1 MHFVAKDV
9 KYRTWKFAIKKCI
22 DWEGVPND
30 SKEFKDLLYEDHG
43 EHHIGHCIG
52 HELTYGIFFFNVFQ
66 ILIY

>member
-30 SKEFKDLLYEDHG
+30 SRKFKDLLYEDHG
-43 EHHIGHCIG
+43 ERYIGLYIG
-52 HELTYGIFFFNVFQ
+52 DELTYEIFFISMFSRS
-66 ILIY
+66 